1 MKLKENFVA
10 KVIAIFL
17 FAVCLTSILLSSG
30 CLVFG
35 IASGAFSSKDDQKEF
50 KEMTIKDMLW
60 DTCFDIERALDD
72 YALNKND
79 TEIELDW
86 YIDDSPNVVYEIK
99 DNDGNIVFSN
109 IDVPVSDNV
118 IETEHIFTYYIT
130 EDGSI
135 YHNWADIPADNM
147 DIIHDD
153 KIDVGESE
161 TSVFGEILSD
171 RKAVQVQETYS
182 IKVCL
187 KETLSEKDL
196 FYYIPMLF
204 DFVADNVNSIM
215 ISTVLLLITLIF
227 LIIFICCASGHKDGI
242 EGIHISRFDRFPVDI
257 LTSVYCGITVLMGC
271 ALFWVADD
279 FFDDILQGS
288 NGVLV
293 SIIPMCIALVLI
305 VVALDFIALALLI
318 MSISVRLKTKT
329 FIKTTFI
336 YIFLCYAWKLTKKLC
351 IGWWKINKKL
361 FNATRRFISKLPLV
375 WKTALGIIILAFC
388 EVVIIIMMGSFL
400 DIMMGSFLEEI
411 GYLLFFVFNA
421 LLITAIL
428 FISIQLRKIK
438 DTTKDIANGN
448 IYRKIDTRYMFLDI
462 KEHAENIN
470 NINDGIANAVQDRM
484 KSERFKTELI
494 TNVSHDIKT
503 PLTSIINYVD
513 LLEKEEIENET
524 ANEYISV
531 LSRQSTRLKKLVE
544 DLIEASKASTGN
556 ISVNLTECELGILL
570 SQALAEYDDRFAK
583 NSLQV
588 VINKSNDILNVM
600 ADNRHMWRVFD
611 NILNNIAK
619 YAQPN
624 TRIYIDAKRVNKIA
638 EISFRN
644 ISKEPLNISG
654 DELMER
660 FVRGDSSRNTEGS
673 GLGLSIAKSLTEVQ
687 QGKLDIQI
695 DGDLFKVRLAFPL
708 SE

>member
-1 MKLKENFVA
+1 MKLKENFVV
-10 KVIAIFL
+10 KVIAVFL
-17 FAVCLTSILLSSG
+17 FAVCLSSILLSSG

-99 DNDGNIVFSN
+99 DNDGNILFSN

-135 YHNWADIPADNM
+135 YHNWADIPADNV

-182 IKVCL
+182 IKVYL
-187 KETLSEKDL
+187 KETLSEKDM

-227 LIIFICCASGHKDGI
+227 LIIFICCASGHKKGI
-242 EGIHISRFDRFPVDI
+242 EGINISRFDRFPVDI
-257 LTSVYCGITVLMGC
+257 LTVVYCGITVLIGC
-271 ALFWVADD
+271 VLFWVADD
-279 FFDDILQGS
+279 FFYNILQSS

-305 VVALDFIALALLI
+305 VIVLDFALLAVLL
-318 MSISVRLKTKT
+318 MTISVRLKTRT
-329 FIKTTFI
+329 FIKSTII
-336 YIFLCYAWKLTKKLC
+336 YMFLCFAWKLTKKFC
-351 IGWWKINKKL
+351 IGWWRITKK
-361 FNATRRFISKLPLV
+361 FFKST
-375 WKTALGIIILAFC
+375 
-388 EVVIIIMMGSFL
+388 GSFL
-400 DIMMGSFLEEI
+400 TKIPLIWKTII
-411 GYLLFFVFNA
+411 GVLAVIVIEFVSVLFVIWDSAFVLGTLFFNIA
-421 LLITAIL
+421 LFFGIIYIA
-428 FISIQLRKIK
+428 IQLRKIK

-583 NSLQV
+583 NNLQV
-588 VINKSNDILNVM
+588 IINKSNDILNVM
-600 ADNRHMWRVFD
+600 VDNRHTWRVFD

-673 GLGLSIAKSLTEVQ
+673 GLGLSIAKSLTEAQ
-687 QGKLDIQI
+687 QGNLEIQI

>member
-1 MKLKENFVA
+1 MKLKENFVT
-10 KVIAIFL
+10 KVIAVFL
-17 FAVCLTSILLSSG
+17 FAVCLISILLSG
-30 CLVFG
+30 ACLIFG
-35 IASGAFSSKDDQKEF
+35 IATGALLPETEHEEQKNMIYKDLLWNTYYSVNSSIKSYAMNKDDS
-50 KEMTIKDMLW
+50 
-60 DTCFDIERALDD
+60 DIE
-72 YALNKND
+72 
-79 TEIELDW
+79 IDW
-86 YIDDSPNVVYEIK
+86 YFDDSPNVVYEVK
-99 DNDGNIVFSN
+99 DKDGNIVFSN
-109 IDVPVSDNV
+109 VNVPVSDIMLDTECNV
-118 IETEHIFTYYIT
+118 IYYVASDGNIYDHIYDVPNDEEFEVYDYGEG
-130 EDGSI
+130 ED
-135 YHNWADIPADNM
+135 
-147 DIIHDD
+147 
-153 KIDVGESE
+153 E
-161 TSVFGEILSD
+161 TSVNAESVNTP
-171 RKAVQVQETYS
+171 KAE
-182 IKVCL
+182 KVEKNYAVKIYL
-187 KETLSEKDL
+187 KKDL
-196 FYYIPMLF
+196 TAKDAFYYLPMLF
-204 DFVADNVNSIM
+204 DFVAENSNSIM
-215 ISTVLLLITLIF
+215 IFTVLLLIVLIF
-227 LIIFICCASGHKDGI
+227 LIIFVCCMAGHKKGI

-257 LTSVYCGITVLMGC
+257 LTAAYCGITVLIGY
-271 ALFWVADD
+271 ALICVADD
-279 FFDDILQGS
+279 FFDNILQSS

-305 VVALDFIALALLI
+305 IVALDFVLLALLI
-318 MSISVRLKTKT
+318 MTIAVRLKTKT
-329 FIKTTFI
+329 FIKSTFI
-336 YIFLCYAWKLTKKLC
+336 YMFLCFAWKLTKKFC
-351 IGWWKINKKL
+351 IGWWRITKK
-361 FNATRRFISKLPLV
+361 FFKATGGFLTKVPLIWKTIIGVLAVIVIEFISALFVIWDSAFILGTV
-375 WKTALGIIILAFC
+375 FFNTALFFGIIYIA
-388 EVVIIIMMGSFL
+388 
-400 DIMMGSFLEEI
+400 
-411 GYLLFFVFNA
+411 
-421 LLITAIL
+421 
-428 FISIQLRKIK
+428 IQLRKIK

-448 IYRKIDTRYMFLDI
+448 IYRKIDTKYMFLDI
-462 KEHAENIN
+462 KEHADNIN

-513 LLEKEEIENET
+513 LLEKEDIENEA
-524 ANEYISV
+524 ANEYLSV

-570 SQALAEYDDRFAK
+570 TQALAEYEDRFAK

-588 VINKSNDILNVM
+588 VINKSSDILNVL

-673 GLGLSIAKSLTEVQ
+673 GLGLSIAKSLTEAQ

>member
-1 MKLKENFVA
+1 MKLKENFVV
-10 KVIAIFL
+10 KVIAVFL

-135 YHNWADIPADNM
+135 YHNWADIPADNV

-182 IKVCL
+182 IKVYL
-187 KETLSEKDL
+187 KETLSEKDM

-227 LIIFICCASGHKDGI
+227 LIIFICCASGHKDG
-242 EGIHISRFDRFPVDI
+242 ENDIHISRFDRFPVDI
-257 LTSVYCGITVLMGC
+257 LIAFYGGITFLVGSAIYWLGN
-271 ALFWVADD
+271 D
-279 FFDDILQGS
+279 FFNDLIQGA
-288 NGVLV
+288 NGVLISV
-293 SIIPMCIALVLI
+293 LPLIIALVLI
-305 VVALDFIALALLI
+305 VVVFDFILLAVLLMTI
-318 MSISVRLKTKT
+318 AVRLKTKT

-336 YIFLCYAWKLTKKLC
+336 YIFLCFAWKVFKKTC
-351 IGWWKINKKL
+351 SVCWKINKKL
-361 FNATRRFISKLPLV
+361 FNATRNFISKLPLV

-388 EVVIIIMMGSFL
+388 EVVII
-400 DIMMGSFLEEI
+400 IMMGSFLEEI

-524 ANEYISV
+524 ANEYIGV

-583 NSLQV
+583 NNLQV
-588 VINKSNDILNVM
+588 IINKSNDILNVM
-600 ADNRHMWRVFD
+600 VDNRHTWRVFD

-673 GLGLSIAKSLTEVQ
+673 GLGLSIAKSLTEAQ
-687 QGKLDIQI
+687 QGNLDIQI
-695 DGDLFKVRLAFPL
+695 DGDLFKVRLIFPL